1 LITATHPASL
11 ASLSDNFSLSYFES
25 VFSIAFL
32 SSFTLATI
40 SDLSQAH
47 QIIVVFHF
55 SEITFL
61 AFQRSST
68 FAFSSFIQSSLVI
81 IFAQVNIAISF
92 KISFFLSPNQG
103 ALIHK
108 IFKTHFNLFKIIV
121 VSASHSISSAIIT
134 KSFLP
139 LQSNS
144 SSKGSKSFILLIF
157 QSVIRI

>member
-1 LITATHPASL
+1 MAFFNSL
-11 ASLSDNFSLSYFES
+11 
-25 VFSIAFL
+25 
-32 SSFTLATI
+32 TLAI
-40 SDLSQAH
+40 MSDLSQDP

-61 AFQRSST
+61 ALHKSSIL
-68 FAFSSFIQSSLVI
+68 AFSSFIQSSLVI
-81 IFAQVNIAISF
+81 IFAQVKIAISF
-92 KISFFLSPNQG
+92 NISFFLSPNQG
-103 ALIHK
+103 AFIHK

-121 VSASHSISSAIIT
+121 VKASHSISSAIIT

-144 SSKGSKSFILLIF
+144 SKRGSKSFILFTF